1 MNKPQSHK
9 LKIFVVYSY
18 LSKANTTT
26 GKQFLCLKFFLKPIS
41 YQTHK
46 LENRGCLKVDK
57 FIFTKCF

>member
-18 LSKANTTT
+18 LSKANTTIT

-46 LENRGCLKVDK
+46 LEN
-57 FIFTKCF
+57 